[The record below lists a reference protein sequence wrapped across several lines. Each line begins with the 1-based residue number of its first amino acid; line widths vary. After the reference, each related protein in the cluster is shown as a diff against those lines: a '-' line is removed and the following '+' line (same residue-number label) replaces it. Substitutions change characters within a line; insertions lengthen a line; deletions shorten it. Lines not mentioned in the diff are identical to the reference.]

1 MPSTEQ
7 SATRSAPRA
16 HAPVAD
22 ATPGADGDESARLG
36 TSGVKQSGG
45 APSRLM
51 ADLVRAMRAAA
62 EESRAGTV
70 EALRVEARELV
81 DGAGERSASGEG
93 ALRRAAEDDI
103 QAIRDWS
110 EAEMARVRAEADD
123 RIAAR
128 EASLEREVADHAT
141 RAGTDAAAVDAAVA
155 SFEAELDAFF
165 SRLSTID
172 DPAEFAAVAAALPEP
187 PALDQLRAPV
197 VVAGHANESMDEAP
211 DLHRGGR
218 DAWPA
223 ADVTVAGTVVSP
235 NSSDPQDADDVDPR
249 LAALGLA
256 GRVDAADAEAF
267 PAAEDAQPI
276 EELDGED
283 LSARLAGL
291 VPDVTAPT
299 NGSAAPSPAPV
310 ADDTD
315 TDAPTE
321 ATRVV
326 VTGLVNV
333 ASIASFKRHLARVRG
348 VVSVTV
354 SSGPDGEFVFTAHHV
369 PAVSLRDVVPA
380 LPGFAARVTGV
391 TEGTF
396 TVSARDPES
405 DS

>member
-1 MPSTEQ
+1 MPSIDQ
-7 SATRSAPRA
+7 PAIISAPRT
-16 HAPVAD
+16 HAPDAD
-22 ATPGADGDESARLG
+22 ATPGADGNELARRG
-36 TSGVKQSGG
+36 TSGIKPSGG
-45 APSRLM
+45 GRSRLM

-62 EESRAGTV
+62 EESRTSTV
-70 EALRVEARELV
+70 EALRAEARGLV
-81 DGAGERSASGEG
+81 DSAGERSASDEG
-93 ALRRAAEDDI
+93 ALRQAAEDDV
-103 QAIRDWS
+103 QAIRHWAEAEIARVRS
-110 EAEMARVRAEADD
+110 EAED

-128 EASLEREVADHAT
+128 EAALEREVADHAA
-141 RAGTDAAAVDAAVA
+141 RAGTDAAAIDVAVA

-187 PALDQLRAPV
+187 PVLDQLRASV
-197 VVAGHANESMDEAP
+197 VVPEEAGEPVDGATLP
-211 DLHRGGR
+211 HRAGR
-218 DAWPA
+218 DEWPE
-223 ADVTVAGTVVSP
+223 ADVTVAAPVATP
-235 NSSDPQDADDVDPR
+235 NTSESQDADVDPR
-249 LAALGLA
+249 LAALGLT
-256 GRVDAADAEAF
+256 GRLDPADAEAD
-267 PAAEDAQPI
+267 PAAEAAPPI

-291 VPDVTAPT
+291 VPDATAPT
-299 NGSAAPSPAPV
+299 NGSAAPSRAPV
-310 ADDTD
+310 AGD
-315 TDAPTE
+315 TDADGPTE
-321 ATRVV
+321 STRVV

-354 SSGPDGEFVFTAHHV
+354 RSGPDGEFVFTAHHV